1 LPYQSTTVAMA
12 LRSPDLPKL
21 AWKEDSMSEAQ
32 RSRSG
37 GSDAGSVRIGNSTLS
52 IKLVVGALVLV
63 GVTFFVFQNTQTVP
77 LRWLFFEFSM
87 PLWGLTL
94 VLFGAG
100 MLMGW
105 ALHVRRLRRRI
116 S

>member
-1 LPYQSTTVAMA
+1 
-12 LRSPDLPKL
+12 
-21 AWKEDSMSEAQ
+21 MSDPQ
-32 RSRSG
+32 RTEG
-37 GSDAGSVRIGNSTLS
+37 GSFTDGSIEIGGSTVS
-52 IKLVVGALVLV
+52 IKLIVGVPILV

-77 LRWLFFEFSM
+77 LRWLFFEFTM

-105 ALHVRRLRRRI
+105 ALHVRRLRRRAR
-116 S
+116 